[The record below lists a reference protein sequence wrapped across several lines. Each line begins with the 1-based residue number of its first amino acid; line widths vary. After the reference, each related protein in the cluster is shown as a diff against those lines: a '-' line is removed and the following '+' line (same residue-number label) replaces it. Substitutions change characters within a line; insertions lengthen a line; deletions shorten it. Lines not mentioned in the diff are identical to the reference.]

1 MGALAQVRK
10 VRSGAQILTA
20 RDIHA
25 IGPVIITQLQFSL
38 TGGVELANPVAFVVA
53 EGDPQLCGG
62 FAGAEAFAGVVAQ
75 HTVIG
80 VDPDVTVLAHIIEV
94 DGGVA
99 ITKIARTPFGGGS
112 GNSNGSDGQ
121 NDQQESNQSSGS
133 FHMDTSFHNERYAAG
148 GAFYRSAY

>member
-1 MGALAQVRK
+1 MGALTQVRK

-20 RDIHA
+20 CDIHA
-25 IGPVIITQLQFSL
+25 IGPVVIPQLQFSL
-38 TGGVELANPVAFVVA
+38 ASRVELANPITIVVA
-53 EGDPQLCGG
+53 ESDPQLCGG
-62 FAGAEAFAGVVAQ
+62 FAGAEAFAGVAAP

-80 VDPDVTVLAHIIEV
+80 MNPDVTVLAHIIEI

-99 ITKIARTPFGGGS
+99 ITKISRTPFGGGS

-133 FHMDTSFHNERYAAG
+133 FHMDTSFHSERCAAG
-148 GAFYRSAY
+148 DPFYRSAY